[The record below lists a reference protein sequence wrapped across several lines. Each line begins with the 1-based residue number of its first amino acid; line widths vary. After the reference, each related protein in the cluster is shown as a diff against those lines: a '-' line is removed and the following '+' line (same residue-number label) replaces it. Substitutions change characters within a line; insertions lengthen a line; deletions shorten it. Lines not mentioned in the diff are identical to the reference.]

1 MAGSR
6 RRQLKAGITGALA
19 GSLAL
24 LLGAC
29 GVLGT
34 EEDRGLAAELAEK
47 HFPGQLEVIGARTL
61 FPGTGGSEITF
72 SVTDDRD
79 AVVRLSVDSEKGTC
93 AYGAC
98 EQAMGAAIARGR
110 AEAADS
116 RVMRSAFEE
125 CGHEVIA
132 VDPAGGAPYIAVR
145 PTNSTVTEVI
155 AEVGGCVQR
164 WVTTSGAGS
173 PLARKNGAAVK
184 LVSPGVA
191 ERRETGKASWPTAM
205 RLSHSGLLASLG
217 ERPYYS
223 VGYDI
228 AGGRVD
234 TKGRA
239 RIVRPL
245 ELRREFDRTVEKA
258 VREELR
264 ATYPQVR
271 TNVFAGVWMLE
282 PGTVDRQTG
291 YVLFCERPDGKKRC
305 LGDHAVVVT
314 TDVRGNP
321 VGGLRIVR
329 DVREDGG
336 ALRLPPL

>member
-6 RRQLKAGITGALA
+6 RRQLRAGLTTALV
-19 GSLAL
+19 GSLTL

-29 GVLGT
+29 GVLST
-34 EEDRGLAAELAEK
+34 EEDRRLASELAEK

-61 FPGTGGSEITF
+61 IPGTGGSEITF

-79 AVVRLSVDSEKGTC
+79 AVVRLGVDSEKGTC
-93 AYGAC
+93 DYKAC
-98 EQAMGAAIARGR
+98 GRALADALARGR
-110 AEAADS
+110 SEAADS
-116 RVMRSAFEE
+116 RVLRSAFEE
-125 CGHEVIA
+125 CGYAVVG
-132 VDPAGGAPYIAVR
+132 VDPASGAPYVVAR
-145 PTNSTVTEVI
+145 PTNSTVTAVI
-155 AEVGGCVQR
+155 AEVGGCVRR
-164 WVTTSGAGS
+164 WVTAAGAEG
-173 PLARKNGAAVK
+173 PLARKGGTAVN
-184 LVSPGVA
+184 LVSPRVA
-191 ERRETGKASWPTAM
+191 ERRDTGKASWPTTM

-234 TKGRA
+234 TAGRA
-239 RIVRPL
+239 RIVRPF
-245 ELRREFDRTVEKA
+245 ELRQEFGRTVEKA

-271 TNVFAGVWMLE
+271 TNVYGGVWQLE

-291 YVLFCERPDGKKRC
+291 YVLFCERPDAKKRC

-321 VGGLRIVR
+321 VGEPRIVR
-329 DVREDGG
+329 DVREGGG